1 MRLPCM
7 RNNNEDIMENFN
19 ELDKKIENNIENGS
33 SVVKA
38 KDTAIMM
45 EKLHGVWPMLN
56 GKLLKNYAM
65 FMLMVHMLS
74 VDKKVVLVGGYPLD
88 AERIKKYCDY
98 FKRKFSVIF
107 KDKIDEFVG
116 KSMAVASVVYSNLEA
131 IKNGEQETNTDKE

>member
-1 MRLPCM
+1 M

-19 ELDKKIENNIENGS
+19 EIDKKIENNIENGS
-33 SVVKA
+33 SVVNA
-38 KDTAIMM
+38 QDTAIMM

-88 AERIKKYCDY
+88 SERIKKYCDY

-131 IKNGEQETNTDKE
+131 IKNGEQETDTDEE